1 MMIIAGGWLNAS
13 AADWFEEYARLCFTE
28 FGNEVKFWITLNEPK
43 ESSIQ
48 GIPFKEQLIFLKQES
63 HNCILVYT
71 GYRM

>member
-48 GIPFKEQLIFLKQES
+48 GIPF
-63 HNCILVYT
+63 
-71 GYRM
+71 